1 MSEKDLIIPEQILP
15 TNLFILPVGP
25 NPVFPGLLTHLM
37 FTDDQDKKIVDQAI
51 KHGGNIGLIL
61 SKTIDEDATYNE
73 ENLYKTGTVAKI
85 VKKIKL
91 PDGGIHLFISTV
103 KRFTVDKY
111 LESGEFT
118 IAEISYVDDKP
129 YEVED
134 LTPWTRQLYFE
145 VKNLSESDPM
155 LSEQLKLN
163 MVNIQDPGK
172 LSDFLASSLEMEGT
186 EQQELLE
193 CLDVRERIE
202 KLLVFIKNEQEISKI
217 QKSILNKVNKKV
229 EKNQRD
235 YFLRQELKTIQNEL
249 GTTTDPRKQVIDK
262 LRSQIKEIFK
272 FFPKEVQEKVVD
284 EMNKLASIEMAS
296 PEFNISRSY
305 LDNIVKLPWAPSKKR
320 DYSITSAR
328 KVLNRDHYGMKDVK
342 DRILEFLAVRELAD
356 SDKGAIICLVGA
368 PGVGKT
374 SIGKSVAAALKKEYF
389 RFSVGGM
396 KDESEIK
403 GHRRTYV
410 GAIPGKIV
418 KGLQVCKTNDP
429 LFMIDEIDKM
439 GQSYQGDPASALL
452 EVLDPE
458 QNTNFRDNYL
468 DLPFDL
474 SHVLFIATANSVG
487 GIPEPLLDRMELIE
501 VGGYTSDEKV
511 QIGKKYLVPKSL
523 KANGLTKN
531 DIKFTPTILKKIA
544 EEYSREAGVRNFE
557 KNIKKI
563 ERKVAVKILEDQT
576 IEKPVKI
583 NNEMLNEF
591 LGIPY
596 FTEETK
602 IVANKPGMAVGLAWT
617 SMGGDTL
624 AIESQ
629 ASKGTGKLK
638 LTGQLGEVMQESVNI
653 AYTYLKCHCNE
664 LRIDYNWFDTHD
676 VHLHVPEGA
685 IKKDGPSAG
694 VTMTTALFSL
704 ITNQV
709 MKANTAMTGEITL
722 MGKVM
727 PIGGLKEKVLAAQR
741 NKNTMIIIPKEN
753 KRDLDK
759 LDSTVTKGIEFH
771 TVEDVS
777 EVLKLVFPDDEK
789 SVRPVVEKNE
799 KRKHE
804 QLEVITAAVSTAVKE
819 ALNG

>member
-1 MSEKDLIIPEQILP
+1 MNEKDLTIAEENLP
-15 TNLFILPVGP
+15 SNLFILPVGP
-25 NPVFPGLLTHLM
+25 TPVFPGLLTHLM
-37 FTDDQDKKIVDQAI
+37 FTDDQDKKIVNQAML
-51 KHGGNIGLIL
+51 HGNNIGLIL
-61 SKTIDEDATYNE
+61 SKSIEETETYNE
-73 ENLYKTGTVAKI
+73 GNLYEIGTVAKI

-91 PDGGIHLFISTV
+91 PDGGIHIFISTT
-103 KRFTVDKY
+103 KRFKVDKF
-111 LESGEFT
+111 LESGEYT
-118 IAEISYVDDKP
+118 IAEVTYIDDEP
-129 YEVED
+129 FDDAE
-134 LTPWTRQLYFE
+134 LIPWTRQLFFE

-172 LSDFLASSLEMEGT
+172 LSDFLASSLDMDGDD
-186 EQQELLE
+186 QQDLLE
-193 CLDVRERIE
+193 CLNIRERIE
-202 KLLVFIKNEQEISKI
+202 KLLVYIKNEQEISKI
-217 QKSILNKVNKKV
+217 QKNILNKVNTRV
-229 EKNQRD
+229 EKNQRE

-249 GTTTDPRKQVIDK
+249 GVSSNPKQQVIDK
-262 LRSQIKEIFK
+262 LRLDIKKVFK
-272 FFPKEVQEKVVD
+272 YFTKEVQEKVVD
-284 EMNKLASIEMAS
+284 EMNKLNGIEMAS

-305 LDNIVKLPWAPSKKR
+305 IENIVSLPWAPATKR

-328 KVLNRDHYGMKDVK
+328 KILNRDHYGMKDVK
-342 DRILEFLAVRELAD
+342 ERILEFLAVRQLAN
-356 SDKGAIICLVGA
+356 SDKGAIVCLVGA

-374 SIGKSVAAALKKEYF
+374 SIGKSIANALKKEYF

-429 LFMIDEIDKM
+429 VFLIDEIDKM

-458 QNTNFRDNYL
+458 QNINFRDNYL

-474 SHVLFIATANSVG
+474 SRVLFIATANSLN

-501 VGGYTSDEKV
+501 VGGYTSEEKV

-523 KANGLTKN
+523 EANGLTKK
-531 DIKFTPTILKKIA
+531 DIKFTPVILKKIA

-563 ERKVAVKILEDQT
+563 ERKLAVKLLENPEM
-576 IEKPVKI
+576 EKPVKI
-583 NNEMLNEF
+583 DNDMLNEY

-602 IVANKPGMAVGLAWT
+602 IVADKPGMAVGLAWT

-624 AIESQ
+624 AIEAQ
-629 ASKGTGKLK
+629 ASKGTGNLK
-638 LTGQLGEVMQESVNI
+638 LTGQLGDVMQESIKI
-653 AYTYLKCHCNE
+653 AYTYLKCHCSE
-664 LRIDYNWFDTHD
+664 LRIDYNWFETHD

-709 MKANTAMTGEITL
+709 MMKNTAMTGEISL

-741 NKNTMIIIPKEN
+741 NRIKVIIIPHEN

-759 LDSTVTKGIEFH
+759 LDETVTKGIEFH
-771 TVEDVS
+771 TVSDVS
-777 EVLKLVFPDDEK
+777 EVLKIVFPNDSD
-789 SVRPVVEKNE
+789 SVRPVVVEDKTKN
-799 KRKHE
+799 KE
-804 QLEVITAAVSTAVKE
+804 QIELISKAVSIAVKE
-819 ALNG
+819 AING

>member
-563 ERKVAVKILEDQT
+563 ERKVAVKILEDET

-789 SVRPVVEKNE
+789 SVRPVVEKDE

>member
-118 IAEISYVDDKP
+118 IAEISYVEDKP

-172 LSDFLASSLEMEGT
+172 LSDFLASSLEMEGS

-418 KGLQVCKTNDP
+418 KGLQVCKTNNP

-563 ERKVAVKILEDQT
+563 ERKVAVKILEDET

-583 NNEMLNEF
+583 NNQMLNEF

-638 LTGQLGEVMQESVNI
+638 LTGQLGDVMQESVNI

-694 VTMTTALFSL
+694 ITMTTALFSL

-777 EVLKLVFPDDEK
+777 EVLKLVFPDDDK
-789 SVRPVVEKNE
+789 SVRPVVEKDE